1 MSSGVKAELW
11 SEDELIQKLDQLKMV
26 SERLDVAPNVREDW
40 TRKAQQRANEY
51 LASLPDRKVLSG
63 NDEAETETEEAVR
76 SVLPI
81 KEEPVNFD
89 AALES
94 FCTSVGDHMLMRE
107 GHPGYFAYVPGNS
120 LYPAAIGDFLAAAF
134 NPYALVDYACPAA
147 VQMQHSLIRWV
158 ARLFGYPETCAGN
171 LASGG
176 TGANLIAMAT
186 ARDAKKLKAKDYHRC
201 VVYMSELTHDGIA
214 KVLHTIGMGE
224 AVIRKIPVTE
234 RFEMDTEKLEEAIEK
249 DSKEDLIPFVIAATA
264 GTTDVGSVDPVAE
277 LADVAERH
285 GVWLH
290 VDACYGGFFV
300 LCDSVK
306 HLFKGVERADSFTC
320 DPHKGLFVPFGT
332 GIVMVRNW
340 KHLLSSNRRA
350 LASYLQD
357 RHTCAGQLNPEDL
370 TFEQSTHFRAI
381 GVSDTVVVQD
391 YMYTMSCILACVI
404 ATLGFTMESCTR
416 SHHVYHPCLCYSA
429 VRVWLP
435 LQVFGVETFRA
446 ALQEKVYLSRYL
458 YHKLKAV
465 PGLVVLEPQ
474 LSIVLFRYED
484 VPAGQH
490 ARDVT
495 EFNLRLLG
503 EVCRDGRVFIA
514 STTVLGKI
522 PWVQL
527 RVHKPQ
533 ALRFSDSVGV
543 LIERTP
549 QDFDDNVVHLS
560 LGSNIEPRKNL
571 RDALALLRKKVLV
584 LKISSPFITSPQL
597 QSNQP
602 DFINMAV
609 RILTD
614 MAPAQLKTFLSAIE
628 KSLLRVRHPSNKNGP
643 RTIDLDISLWGSK
656 VTEYSVLSN
665 GEASNHIVSNGH
677 NRKRELP
684 DPDVL
689 RFAHVAVPLAE
700 ISPKMK
706 HPTNGKTLA
715 SVAMEMTGREDYANL
730 FPTMELFC

>member
-11 SEDELIQKLDQLKMV
+11 SEDELIQKLDQLKLV

-63 NDEAETETEEAVR
+63 NDVAETVTEEAVR

-81 KEEPVNFD
+81 KEEPVSFD

-171 LASGG
+171 LTSGG

-201 VVYMSELTHDGIA
+201 VIYMSELTHDGIA
-214 KVLHTIGMGE
+214 KVLHTIGMEE

-234 RFEMDTEKLEEAIEK
+234 RFEMDAEKLEEAIEIDK
-249 DSKEDLIPFVIAATA
+249 KEDLIPFVIAATA

-350 LASYLQD
+350 PASYLQD

-370 TFEQSTHFRAI
+370 TFEQSTHFRA
-381 GVSDTVVVQD
+381 
-391 YMYTMSCILACVI
+391 
-404 ATLGFTMESCTR
+404 
-416 SHHVYHPCLCYSA
+416 

-435 LQVFGVETFRA
+435 LQVFGVGTFQA

-465 PGLVVLEPQ
+465 PGLAVLEPQ

-514 STTVLGKI
+514 STTVLGK
-522 PWVQL
+522 VYL
-527 RVHKPQ
+527 RACVLAFRTHREHVDTLVS
-533 ALRFSDSVGV
+533 ALRNG
-543 LIERTP
+543 LK
-549 QDFDDNVVHLS
+549 Q
-560 LGSNIEPRKNL
+560 
-571 RDALALLRKKVLV
+571 LL
-584 LKISSPFITSPQL
+584 
-597 QSNQP
+597 
-602 DFINMAV
+602 D
-609 RILTD
+609 
-614 MAPAQLKTFLSAIE
+614 
-628 KSLLRVRHPSNKNGP
+628 
-643 RTIDLDISLWGSK
+643 
-656 VTEYSVLSN
+656 
-665 GEASNHIVSNGH
+665 
-677 NRKRELP
+677 
-684 DPDVL
+684 
-689 RFAHVAVPLAE
+689 
-700 ISPKMK
+700 
-706 HPTNGKTLA
+706 
-715 SVAMEMTGREDYANL
+715 
-730 FPTMELFC
+730 